1 MLSMLILERKK
12 TQSKLSDS
20 KINLNNN
27 KEILISIILSSN
39 FINSEYNNAF
49 INDLISENRI
59 LFEKLRNAFKTKIFK
74 EKELNQI
81 LINLDSRFKW
91 EREKVA
97 ANNNEIFYM
106 NNKLKE
112 KDHIIE
118 NLKCEIDKFIDLDSD
133 FNKEVYLADP
143 KKNNIDVINE
153 MTYTKDIINKIS
165 VIYESEKKS
174 RDKFDTEFNVHCFDS
189 KYFFHFFPKIFFNFH

>member
-1 MLSMLILERKK
+1 MLLLERKK

-27 KEILISIILSSN
+27 KEILISMILSSN

-49 INDLISENRI
+49 INDLISENRT
-59 LFEKLRNAFKTKIFK
+59 LFEKLRNAFKTKILK

-81 LINLDSRFKW
+81 IINLDSRFKW

-97 ANNNEIFYM
+97 VNNNEIFYM
-106 NNKLKE
+106 NSKLKE

-118 NLKCEIDKFIDLDSD
+118 NLKCEIDKFIDLDKE
-133 FNKEVYLADP
+133 FKKEVYLADP

-174 RDKFDTEFNVHCFDS
+174 RDKFDLEFNVYFYIA
-189 KYFFHFFPKIFFNFH
+189 KYFFHFFQRFF